1 MMNVEIDLN
10 SLSVEGILRLLES
23 VGYIADRRIA
33 TAVYLAI
40 RLEKPLLIE
49 GEPGC
54 GKTELAKALA
64 EALRTELIRLQCYE
78 GLDASKALYEWDY
91 PRQLIAIRLLER
103 SSSPEEIEKEIYS
116 EKYLLKRPLLKAV
129 MGNSLK
135 PPVLLID
142 EVDRADEEF
151 EALLLEFLS
160 EFQITIPEIGSIR
173 ASKKPI
179 VILTSN
185 RTREVG
191 DGLRRRCLY
200 LYLSYPERDREL
212 EIVRRKVHNISEK
225 LVNHVVDAT
234 RVIRSID
241 GIAKKPGISETIEWA
256 KALKELGYEE
266 LTEEA
271 IKNTIYVVLKLP
283 EDIERVDPSYIISK
297 IGGQSVERSNAG
309 KPN

>member
-1 MMNVEIDLN
+1 LDIDLN
-10 SLSVEGILRLLES
+10 SITVEDVVRILSS
-23 VGYIADRRIA
+23 VGYVADKRIA
-33 TAVYLAI
+33 TAVFLAI
-40 RLEKPLLIE
+40 RLEKPLLVE

-64 EALRTELIRLQCYE
+64 EGLGTELIRLQCYE

-103 SSSPEEIEKEIYS
+103 FAKPEEIEREIYS
-116 EKYLLKRPLLKAV
+116 EKYLLKRPLLRAATS
-129 MGNSLK
+129 NSEK

-160 EFQITIPEIGSIR
+160 EFQITVPEIGTIK

-200 LYLSYPERDREL
+200 LYISYPEREREL
-212 EIVRRKVHNISEK
+212 EILRRKVPGISEK
-225 LVNHVVDAT
+225 LANEVVDAV
-234 RVIRSID
+234 RLIRSID
-241 GIAKKPGISETIEWA
+241 GVVKKPGISETIEWA
-256 KALKELGYEE
+256 RALKEMGFTE
-266 LTEEA
+266 LSEEA
-271 IKNTIYVVLKLP
+271 VRNTLSVVLKLP
-283 EDIERVDPSYIISK
+283 EDIEKVDIESLVSK
-297 IGGQSVERSNAG
+297 VKR
-309 KPN
+309 

>member
-1 MMNVEIDLN
+1 VDVDLN
-10 SLSVEGILRLLES
+10 KLSVDGILKLLEGA
-23 VGYIADRRIA
+23 GYIADRRIA

-64 EALRTELIRLQCYE
+64 EALGTELIRLQCYE

-91 PRQLIAIRLLER
+91 PRQLISIRLLEG
-103 SSSPEEIEKEIYS
+103 SSSPEEIEREIYS
-116 EKYLLKRPLLKAV
+116 EKYLLKRPLLRAA
-129 MGNSLK
+129 MSSSPK

-160 EFQITIPEIGSIR
+160 EFQITIPEIGSIKAAKR
-173 ASKKPI
+173 PI

-200 LYLSYPERDREL
+200 LYLSYPDRDREL
-212 EIVRRKVHNISEK
+212 EIVRRKVPGISER
-225 LVNHVVDAT
+225 LASQVVDAV
-234 RVIRSID
+234 RIIRGID

-256 KALKELGYEE
+256 RALRELGFDE
-266 LTEEA
+266 LSEDA
-271 IKNTIYVVLKLP
+271 IRTTISVVLKLP
-283 EDIERVDPSYIISK
+283 EDIEKVDPGYIMSK
-297 IGGQSVERSNAG
+297 IGVEAFEGGDPR
-309 KPN
+309 KPG

>member
-1 MMNVEIDLN
+1 LDVDLKK
-10 SLSVEGILRLLES
+10 LSVEDILKLLEQ

-40 RLEKPLLIE
+40 RLEKPLLVE

-64 EALRTELIRLQCYE
+64 EALGTELIRLQCYE

-91 PRQLIAIRLLER
+91 PRQLVAIRLLEG
-103 SSSPEEIEKEIYS
+103 SLSPEEIEREIYS
-116 EKYLLKRPLLKAV
+116 EKYLLKRPLLRAA
-129 MGNSLK
+129 MSNSQK

-200 LYLSYPERDREL
+200 LYLSYPDRDREL
-212 EIVRRKVHNISEK
+212 EIVRRKVPGISEK
-225 LVNHVVDAT
+225 LATQVVDAV

-256 KALKELGYEE
+256 RALKELGFEE
-266 LTEEA
+266 LSEDA
-271 IKNTIYVVLKLP
+271 IKATISVVLKLP
-283 EDIERVDPSYIISK
+283 EDIEKADPGYILSR
-297 IGGQSVERSNAG
+297 IGGGSFEGSNPG
-309 KPN
+309 KPG

>member
-1 MMNVEIDLN
+1 LAICGLDIDLN
-10 SLSVEGILRLLES
+10 SITVEDVVRILSS
-23 VGYIADRRIA
+23 VGYVADKRIA
-33 TAVYLAI
+33 TAVFLAI
-40 RLEKPLLIE
+40 RLEKPLLVE

-64 EALRTELIRLQCYE
+64 EGLGTELIRLQCYE

-103 SSSPEEIEKEIYS
+103 FAKPEEIEREIYS
-116 EKYLLKRPLLKAV
+116 EKYLLKRPLLRAATS
-129 MGNSLK
+129 NSEK

-160 EFQITIPEIGSIR
+160 EFQITVPEIGTIK

-200 LYLSYPERDREL
+200 LYISYPEREREL
-212 EIVRRKVHNISEK
+212 EILRRKVPGISEK
-225 LVNHVVDAT
+225 LANEVVDAV
-234 RVIRSID
+234 RLIRSID
-241 GIAKKPGISETIEWA
+241 GVVKKPGISETIEWA
-256 KALKELGYEE
+256 RALKEMGFTE
-266 LTEEA
+266 LSEEA
-271 IKNTIYVVLKLP
+271 VRNTLSVVLKLP
-283 EDIERVDPSYIISK
+283 EDIEKVDIESLVSK
-297 IGGQSVERSNAG
+297 VKR
-309 KPN
+309 

>member
-1 MMNVEIDLN
+1 MEIDLN

-116 EKYLLKRPLLKAV
+116 EKYLLKRPLLKALIS
-129 MGNSLK
+129 NSPK

-212 EIVRRKVHNISEK
+212 EIVRRKVPNISEK
-225 LVNHVVDAT
+225 LANQVVDAI

-256 KALKELGYEE
+256 KALKELGYREI
-266 LTEEA
+266 TKEA
-271 IKNTIYVVLKLP
+271 IKNTISVVLKLP

-297 IGGQSVERSNAG
+297 IGGQPVEGNNAG
-309 KPN
+309 KPS

>member
-1 MMNVEIDLN
+1 MDIDLN
-10 SLSVEGILRLLES
+10 SITVEDVVRILSS
-23 VGYIADRRIA
+23 VGYVADKRIA
-33 TAVYLAI
+33 TAVFLAI
-40 RLEKPLLIE
+40 RLEKPLLVE

-64 EALRTELIRLQCYE
+64 EGLGTELIRLQCYE

-103 SSSPEEIEKEIYS
+103 FAKPEEIEREIYS
-116 EKYLLKRPLLKAV
+116 EKYLLKRPLLRAATS
-129 MGNSLK
+129 NSEK

-160 EFQITIPEIGSIR
+160 EFQITVPEIGTIK

-200 LYLSYPERDREL
+200 LYISYPEREREL
-212 EIVRRKVHNISEK
+212 EILRRKVPGISEK
-225 LVNHVVDAT
+225 LANEVVDAV
-234 RVIRSID
+234 RLIRSID
-241 GIAKKPGISETIEWA
+241 GVVKKPGISETIEWA
-256 KALKELGYEE
+256 RALKEMGFTE
-266 LTEEA
+266 LSEEA
-271 IKNTIYVVLKLP
+271 VRNTLSVVLKLP
-283 EDIERVDPSYIISK
+283 EDIEKVDIESLVSK
-297 IGGQSVERSNAG
+297 VKR
-309 KPN
+309 

>member
-1 MMNVEIDLN
+1 MAICGLGIDLN
-10 SLSVEGILRLLES
+10 SITVEDVARILSS
-23 VGYIADRRIA
+23 VGYVADKRIA
-33 TAVYLAI
+33 TAVFLAI
-40 RLEKPLLIE
+40 RLEKPLLVE

-64 EALRTELIRLQCYE
+64 EGLGTELIRLQCYE

-103 SSSPEEIEKEIYS
+103 FAKPEEIEREIYS
-116 EKYLLKRPLLKAV
+116 EKYLLKRPLLRAAT
-129 MGNSLK
+129 SDSEK

-160 EFQITIPEIGSIR
+160 EFQITVPEIGTIK

-200 LYLSYPERDREL
+200 LYLSYPEREREL
-212 EIVRRKVHNISEK
+212 EILRRKVPGISEK
-225 LVNHVVDAT
+225 LANEVVDAV
-234 RVIRSID
+234 RLIRSID
-241 GIAKKPGISETIEWA
+241 GVVKKPGISETIEWA
-256 KALKELGYEE
+256 RALKEMGFTE
-266 LTEEA
+266 LSIEA
-271 IKNTIYVVLKLP
+271 VRNTLSVVLKLP
-283 EDIERVDPSYIISK
+283 EDIEKVDIEGLVSK
-297 IGGQSVERSNAG
+297 VKR
-309 KPN
+309 

>member
-1 MMNVEIDLN
+1 MEIDLN
-10 SLSVEGILRLLES
+10 SLSVEGILKLLES

-40 RLEKPLLIE
+40 KLEKPLLVE

-64 EALRTELIRLQCYE
+64 EALGTELIRLQCYE

-91 PRQLIAIRLLER
+91 PRQLIAIRLLES
-103 SSSPEEIEKEIYS
+103 SSSPEEIEREIYS
-116 EKYLLKRPLLKAV
+116 EKYLLKRPLLKAA
-129 MGNSLK
+129 MSNSPK
-135 PPVLLID
+135 PSVLLID

-160 EFQITIPEIGSIR
+160 EFQITIPEIGSIK

-200 LYLSYPERDREL
+200 LYLSYPDRDREL
-212 EIVRRKVHNISEK
+212 EIVRRKVPNISEK
-225 LVNHVVDAT
+225 LANQVVDAI

-256 KALKELGYEE
+256 RALKELGYEE

-271 IKNTIYVVLKLP
+271 IRNTISVVLKLP

-297 IGGQSVERSNAG
+297 IGDQTFERNNIG
-309 KPN
+309 KPS

>member
-1 MMNVEIDLN
+1 MEIDLN
-10 SLSVEGILRLLES
+10 SLSVEGILKLLES

-40 RLEKPLLIE
+40 KLEKPLLVE

-64 EALRTELIRLQCYE
+64 EALGTELIRLQCYE

-91 PRQLIAIRLLER
+91 PRQLIAIRLLES
-103 SSSPEEIEKEIYS
+103 SSSPEEIEREIYS
-116 EKYLLKRPLLKAV
+116 EKYLLKRPLLKAA
-129 MGNSLK
+129 MSNTPK

-160 EFQITIPEIGSIR
+160 EFQITIPEIGSIK

-200 LYLSYPERDREL
+200 LYLSYPDRDREL
-212 EIVRRKVHNISEK
+212 EIVRRKVPDISEK
-225 LVNHVVDAT
+225 LANQVVDAI

-271 IKNTIYVVLKLP
+271 IRNTISVVLKLP
-283 EDIERVDPSYIISK
+283 EDIEKVDPSYIISK
-297 IGGQSVERSNAG
+297 IGGQAIERNNIG
-309 KPN
+309 KPS

>member
-1 MMNVEIDLN
+1 LDVDLKK
-10 SLSVEGILRLLES
+10 LSVEDILKLLEQ

-40 RLEKPLLIE
+40 RLEKPLLVE

-64 EALRTELIRLQCYE
+64 EALGTELIRLQCYE

-91 PRQLIAIRLLER
+91 PRQLVAIRLLEG
-103 SSSPEEIEKEIYS
+103 SLSPEEIEREIYS
-116 EKYLLKRPLLKAV
+116 EKYLLKRPLLRAA
-129 MGNSLK
+129 MSNSQK

-200 LYLSYPERDREL
+200 LYLSYPDRDREL
-212 EIVRRKVHNISEK
+212 EIVRRRVPGISEK
-225 LVNHVVDAT
+225 LAAQVVDAV

-256 KALKELGYEE
+256 RALKELGFEE
-266 LTEEA
+266 LSEDA
-271 IKNTIYVVLKLP
+271 IKATISVVLKLP
-283 EDIERVDPSYIISK
+283 EDIEKADPGYILSR
-297 IGGQSVERSNAG
+297 IGGGSFEGSNPG
-309 KPN
+309 KPG